1 MHTCK
6 RRSAILSR
14 KSFHLG
20 VIVTGFKGTNA
31 TLTGDSVQSTI
42 DGTRQASA
50 ASFPRAKKSAKGE
63 DYMNNSSLKLYIKLQ
78 NLAKREQGQELVEY
92 ALICALIALACIT
105 GINSVATAVNSV
117 FTNLS
122 NSLG

>member
-1 MHTCK
+1 M
-6 RRSAILSR
+6 
-14 KSFHLG
+14 
-20 VIVTGFKGTNA
+20 VTALNCTNA

-42 DGTRQASA
+42 DGTKQASA
-50 ASFPRAKKSAKGE
+50 ASLPRAKKSTKGE
-63 DYMNNSSLKLYIKLQ
+63 DYMNNLFLKLYIKLQ
-78 NLAKREQGQELVEY
+78 NLTKSEQGQELVEY